1 MKQSMV
7 TSTSLTTPDRA
18 RPPAPPAA
26 DEPQRSFCSFCLGE
40 AVYGID
46 IRLLRD
52 VNAVPPVTR
61 IPHAPEGVR
70 GYVNLRGQIQL
81 VLDLRVLLGLEPTV
95 IGPETRLILFQ
106 PALGDPFGV
115 LVDRIGDIVTLTE
128 DRIEERRK
136 AETIDDGT
144 AQEELIEGFGKLE
157 KELLNIVDAQKL
169 LPRIE
174 RLVKA

>member
-1 MKQSMV
+1 MV
-7 TSTSLTTPDRA
+7 ISTSLTTPDRT
-18 RPPAPPAA
+18 RLPASPAA
-26 DEPQRSFCSFCLGE
+26 DEPQRSFCTFYLGE

-61 IPHAPEGVR
+61 IPHAPEAVR

-81 VLDLRVLLGLEPTV
+81 VLDLRVLLGLALTT

-115 LVDRIGDIVTLTE
+115 LVDRIGDIVTLAKGQ
-128 DRIEERRK
+128 IEERRK
-136 AETIDDGT
+136 AETTGDET

-157 KELLNIVDAQKL
+157 KELFNIVDGHKL